1 MVSAVYNWARLHP
14 LPAATSSPTRTAT
27 KQEAH
32 TLAAP
37 NRPSSD
43 GTDGF
48 GKGRVGEQKERES
61 ELSDASMEE
70 SSSK

>member
-1 MVSAVYNWARLHP
+1 M
-14 LPAATSSPTRTAT
+14 
-27 KQEAH
+27 
-32 TLAAP
+32 AAP

-70 SSSK
+70 SSSKWLGAVTK